1 MRAIAS
7 ALIFLSSAA
16 GAGAQAIFMEP
27 TPTYLIFGRG
37 ADGCVPL
44 IRDARRG
51 QESRPQTPDAAEGK
65 ADRPACPAR

>member
-1 MRAIAS
+1 MRAIAA

-16 GAGAQAIFMEP
+16 GAEAQAIFMEP

-37 ADGCVPL
+37 ADGCAPV
-44 IRDARRG
+44 IHDARRG

-65 ADRPACPAR
+65 AEGTGCPAR